1 MSRSKKS
8 RKPGGAPT
16 AKPKLSKKEL
26 ANVEKRVRKST
37 GKVAGNRQKEGSRE
51 KTINQQTVK
60 QKDPRLGNTTPI
72 VLSKANTQ
80 VEKSTADKI
89 HKTAPTPV
97 ASVRVIN
104 ADDDQLSA
112 EQELDLIEQDQ
123 FLQDILAKQED
134 DLVLTE
140 QEVAYYNQKMD
151 RHQALSVELGIYNES
166 SEGTDSNEQK
176 VSEDELWQKLEN
188 TDFTDFEDKE
198 S

>member
-37 GKVAGNRQKEGSRE
+37 GKVAGNRQKEGSRD
-51 KTINQQTVK
+51 KAINKQTAK
-60 QKDPRLGNTTPI
+60 QKDPRLGNKTPI
-72 VLSKANTQ
+72 VLSKANTKA
-80 VEKSTADKI
+80 EKSTSAKI
-89 HKTAPTPV
+89 RKTTPSPV

-104 ADDDQLSA
+104 ADDKLLSA

-123 FLQDILAKQED
+123 CLQEILAKQETD
-134 DLVLTE
+134 AVLTE

-166 SEGTDSNEQK
+166 SEDTDSNEQQ

-188 TDFTDFEDKE
+188 TDFSDFDDKE

>member
-37 GKVAGNRQKEGSRE
+37 GKVAGNRQKEGSRD
-51 KTINQQTVK
+51 KAINKQTAK
-60 QKDPRLGNTTPI
+60 QKDPRLGNKTPI

-80 VEKSTADKI
+80 AEKSTSAKI
-89 HKTAPTPV
+89 RKTTPSPV

-104 ADDDQLSA
+104 ADDKLLSA

-123 FLQDILAKQED
+123 CLQEILAKQETD
-134 DLVLTE
+134 AVLTE

-166 SEGTDSNEQK
+166 SEDTDSNEQQ

-188 TDFTDFEDKE
+188 TDFSDFDDKE

>member
-26 ANVEKRVRKST
+26 ANVEKRVRKPT
-37 GKVAGNRQKEGSRE
+37 GNVAGNRQKEGSRD
-51 KTINQQTVK
+51 KTINQQTAK
-60 QKDPRLGNTTPI
+60 QKDPRLGNKTPI
-72 VLSKANTQ
+72 VLSKADTQ
-80 VEKSTADKI
+80 AEQSTSKKI
-89 HKTAPTPV
+89 HKTTLTPV

-104 ADDDQLSA
+104 PDEKPLSA

-123 FLQDILAKQED
+123 CLQEILAKLEA
-134 DLVLTE
+134 DLVLTK

-166 SEGTDSNEQK
+166 SEDTESNEQQ
-176 VSEDELWQKLEN
+176 VSEDELWQKLDN
-188 TDFTDFEDKE
+188 TDFSDFEDKE

>member
-8 RKPGGAPT
+8 RKLGGAPT

-37 GKVAGNRQKEGSRE
+37 GKVAGNRQKEGSRD
-51 KTINQQTVK
+51 KAINKQTAK
-60 QKDPRLGNTTPI
+60 QKDPRLGNKTPI
-72 VLSKANTQ
+72 VLIKANTQ
-80 VEKSTADKI
+80 AEKSSADKI
-89 HKTAPTPV
+89 HKTTLSPV

-104 ADDDQLSA
+104 ADDKLLSA

-123 FLQDILAKQED
+123 CLQEILAKQETD
-134 DLVLTE
+134 SVLTE
-140 QEVAYYNQKMD
+140 QEVDYYNQKMD
-151 RHQALSVELGIYNES
+151 RHQALSDELGIYNES
-166 SEGTDSNEQK
+166 SEGTNSNEQH

-188 TDFTDFEDKE
+188 TDFSDFDDKE